1 MEKKETLKQL
11 LLEEI
16 NKTQGYISKGQLHL
30 FAENQG
36 YSPEGAGRLLRIMAG
51 YGYKNHPEHI
61 PEIDVDYYVGKR
73 KQKLARY
80 ARLGEQPPVP
90 QKPRVE
96 LVEVDGIMMAR
107 LLTTN

>member
-36 YSPEGAGRLLRIMAG
+36 YSPEGAGRELRKLAKEG
-51 YGYKNHPEHI
+51 KVL
-61 PEIDVDYYVGKR
+61 VDYYTGKR
-73 KQKLARY
+73 KQQLARY
-80 ARLGEQPPVP
+80 ARLGEQPPIP
-90 QKPRVE
+90 QKPQYRIEERNGFTVAV
-96 LVEVDGIMMAR
+96 LVS
-107 LLTTN
+107 